1 MKWNQE
7 DLLCEFEV
15 LKGKFSDVL
24 TIHDWHGDDMFRLKK
39 LKDNSA
45 IEHYVLGYNES
56 RIQHEQTADLLT
68 MYLNEFEKLISRF
81 NELLE
86 QEKSASSKASK
97 QKDDTQN

>member
-1 MKWNQE
+1 MKCNQE

-24 TIHDWHGDDMFRLKK
+24 TIHDWHGDDMFRFKK
-39 LKDNSA
+39 LKNNSA

-81 NELLE
+81 NDLLE
-86 QEKSASSKASK
+86 QEKSVLSHADESE
-97 QKDDTQN
+97 DNTHN